1 MQPASHPPLPAA
13 APDERAR
20 PEFDHRGP
28 DRRQVLT
35 GLVTLGVLARSGTNA
50 DAKTTTNPDS
60 PRSRRQSCDTARKQI
75 ACSDYRQSLAQHGGQ
90 LASPVR
96 QLFLTAHSGVAPQ
109 FAVLII
115 GSGYGASICAARLS
129 QRIRPGLRIGILER
143 GREWLPGEFP
153 DTFPDVWNN
162 SRQQITGPTQGQVT
176 NPLGLFNLGFNPE
189 VNILSGSG
197 LGGTSLIN
205 AGIALRPHSETFAR
219 EAWPAALRSIE
230 QLTPYFNRA
239 AQQLCLTRP
248 PLDATAKLRIRR
260 QTAQVLSND
269 PLTFDRSPISVM
281 YDQRYLD
288 ANGLNPQ
295 GMKQQLCTQ
304 CGDCITGCNVGAKNT
319 LAYNYLPVARANGT
333 EIYTQVEVRRI
344 EREAGYYRV
353 HLEYISAD
361 EGKITRHP
369 LAVTSQ
375 LVILGAGSPG
385 SAEILLQSQSD
396 CFSFS
401 SQLGK
406 KWSSNGDA
414 LGFVIDRCERA
425 GISGFGACDPPCEPV
440 GTTLQ
445 STLNFFDRPGLEQK
459 FIIQDAAIPRGV
471 ANLFGMLLNDR
482 QLQHS
487 MVMLGMGHDEA
498 RGELIWK
505 DGRYQISWPGMK
517 TSPLRQMMFRE
528 FERIAA
534 AEGGRYKRLKAFGDN
549 MVTVH
554 PLGGCSLADTPCAG
568 VVNDRGEVFDPLG
581 SCGGTNSE
589 QPPVHPG
596 LYVADASIIP
606 TSLGANPYLTVCALA
621 ERIAELIPSSPHAAE
636 LFAT

>member
-1 MQPASHPPLPAA
+1 MQPDQHLFSNSAEPPHEHAQQL
-13 APDERAR
+13 
-20 PEFDHRGP
+20 P

-35 GLVTLGVLARSGTNA
+35 GLVTLGVLARGTENTA
-50 DAKTTTNPDS
+50 AATPPVSDS
-60 PRSRRQSCDTARKQI
+60 PRSRRQSCDTVRKQI
-75 ACSDYRQSLAQHGGQ
+75 ACNDYRQSLARHGGQ
-90 LASPVR
+90 LSTPIR
-96 QLFLTAHSGVAPQ
+96 QLFLTAQSGLAPH
-109 FAVLII
+109 FAVLVI

-129 QRIRPGLRIGILER
+129 QKLRPGLRIGVLER

-189 VNILSGSG
+189 VNVLSGSG

-205 AGIALRPHSETFAR
+205 AGIALRPHSETFER
-219 EAWPAALRSIE
+219 DAWPAALRSIDF
-230 QLTPYFNRA
+230 LTPYYNRA

-281 YDQRYLD
+281 CDQRYLD

-344 EREAGYYRV
+344 ERESGYYRV
-353 HLEYISAD
+353 HLEYLSD
-361 EGKITRHP
+361 EDGKITRHP
-369 LAVTSQ
+369 LTVTSQ

-385 SAEILLQSQSD
+385 SAEILLQSQTD
-396 CFSFS
+396 CFAFS
-401 SQLGK
+401 GQLGK

-425 GISGFGACDPPCEPV
+425 GIAGFGACDPPCEPV

-445 STLNFFDRPGLEQK
+445 STLNFFNLPGLDQK

-471 ANLFGMLLNDR
+471 ANLFSVLLNDR
-482 QLQHS
+482 ELQHS

-498 RGELIWK
+498 RGELVWK

-517 TSPLRQMMFRE
+517 TSPLRQKMFQE
-528 FERIAA
+528 FERLAA

-554 PLGGCSLADTPCAG
+554 PLGGCALADTPCGG
-568 VVNDRGEVFDPLG
+568 VVNDRGEVFDPTG
-581 SCGGTNSE
+581 YGCEAHSNE
-589 QPPVHPG
+589 APVHPG

-606 TSLGANPYLTVCALA
+606 TSLGANPYLTICALA
-621 ERIAELIPSSPHAAE
+621 ERIAELIPFSPHAAE
-636 LFAT
+636 LFIA

>member
-1 MQPASHPPLPAA
+1 MNVEAASL
-13 APDERAR
+13 
-20 PEFDHRGP
+20 
-28 DRRQVLT
+28 
-35 GLVTLGVLARSGTNA
+35 GLA
-50 DAKTTTNPDS
+50 DK
-60 PRSRRQSCDTARKQI
+60 PRSRRRSCDTARKEV
-75 ACSDYRQSLAQHGGQ
+75 ACSDYRQSLAGYGGQ
-90 LASPVR
+90 LSSPIR
-96 QLFLTAHSGVAPQ
+96 QLFLTAHSGVTPQ

-129 QRIRPGLRIGILER
+129 QRIRPGLRIGVLER
-143 GREWLPGEFP
+143 GREWLPGQFP

-189 VNILSGSG
+189 VNVLSGSG
-197 LGGTSLIN
+197 LGGSSLIN
-205 AGIALRPHSETFAR
+205 AGIALRPHSETFAQ
-219 EAWPAALRSIE
+219 EAWPAALRSLD
-230 QLTPYFNRA
+230 QLSPYYNRA
-239 AQQLCLTRP
+239 AQQLCLTRA
-248 PLDATAKLRIRR
+248 PLDGTAKLRIRR
-260 QTAQVLSND
+260 QTAQIVSND

-281 YDQRYLD
+281 YDRRYLD
-288 ANGLNPQ
+288 ANGFNPQ
-295 GMKQQLCTQ
+295 GMRQQLCTQ

-353 HLEYISAD
+353 QLEYLSD
-361 EGKITRHP
+361 DDGEITRHP
-369 LAVTSQ
+369 LTVTSQ

-385 SAEILLQSQSD
+385 SAEILLQSQSH

-401 SQLGK
+401 RQLGK

-414 LGFVIDRCERA
+414 LGFVVDRCEQS
-425 GISGFGACDPPCEPV
+425 GIAGFGACDSAAAPV

-445 STLNFFDRPGLEQK
+445 STLNFFNRPGLEQK

-482 QLQHS
+482 QLEHS

-498 RGELIWK
+498 RGELVWK

-517 TSPLRQMMFRE
+517 TSPVRQMMFRE

-554 PLGGCSLADTPCAG
+554 PLGGCALADTPDTG
-568 VVNDRGEVFDPLG
+568 VVNDRGEVFDPAG
-581 SCGGTNSE
+581 NCGGHGAD
-589 QPPVHPG
+589 QAPVHPG

-606 TSLGANPYLTVCALA
+606 TSLGANPYLTICALA
-621 ERIAELIPSSPHAAE
+621 ERIAELIPSSPHAAA
-636 LFAT
+636 LFAA